1 MCLTKAP
8 DAFPPQPIKTFQIT
22 TVQSSSSALY
32 KLRTGYDPP
41 YDLSVTKYDLNQTCP
56 NQVLSNESSQESGPD
71 VDPESWVK
79 SWYNIQDY
87 NQD

>member
-32 KLRTGYDPP
+32 KLRTGYNPP
-41 YDLSVTKYDLNQTCP
+41 NDLKLTENDLNIEP
-56 NQVLSNESSQESGPD
+56 SKVGM
-71 VDPESWVK
+71 K
-79 SWYNIQDY
+79 
-87 NQD
+87 

>member
-32 KLRTGYDPP
+32 KLRTGHNPP
-41 YDLSVTKYDLNQTCP
+41 NDLK
-56 NQVLSNESSQESGPD
+56 
-71 VDPESWVK
+71 
-79 SWYNIQDY
+79 I
-87 NQD
+87 

>member
-32 KLRTGYDPP
+32 KLRTGKNPP
-41 YDLSVTKYDLNQTCP
+41 YDLYGSKNDLNIEP
-56 NQVLSNESSQESGPD
+56 SKVGM
-71 VDPESWVK
+71 K
-79 SWYNIQDY
+79 
-87 NQD
+87 

>member
-32 KLRTGYDPP
+32 KLRTGSNLA
-41 YDLSVTKYDLNQTCP
+41 YDLKLTQND
-56 NQVLSNESSQESGPD
+56 LSND
-71 VDPESWVK
+71 L
-79 SWYNIQDY
+79 
-87 NQD
+87 